1 MAFDQRTLEVNSDLD
16 SLNHQK
22 QSEKDMPFE
31 VVDHQS
37 NSQSLFDDRPSLSS
51 FASSSNCNGDGMSAS
66 NYDGIDQIE
75 FFSNVITYLYKRIQQ
90 ETRGS
95 DA

>member
-1 MAFDQRTLEVNSDLD
+1 MAFDQRTLEVNSDLE
-16 SLNHQK
+16 SINK

-51 FASSSNCNGDGMSAS
+51 FASSSNLNGDGTSAS
-66 NYDGIDQIE
+66 NYDGID
-75 FFSNVITYLYKRIQQ
+75 
-90 ETRGS
+90 
-95 DA
+95 